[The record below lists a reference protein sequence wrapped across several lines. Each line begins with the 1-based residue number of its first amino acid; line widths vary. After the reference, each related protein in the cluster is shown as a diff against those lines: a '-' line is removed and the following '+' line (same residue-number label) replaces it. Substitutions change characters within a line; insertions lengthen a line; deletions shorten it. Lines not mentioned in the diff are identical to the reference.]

1 MYLCAVIAPFVGSF
15 FAGLF
20 GRWLGARGSGVVTVF
35 GLATSACL
43 SAMIWH
49 ETAGGGCPVSLS
61 LLGGSWFSAGTVS
74 VNWFL
79 QFDALT
85 AGMLLTVTVVS
96 FCVHIYSIGYMQA
109 DPHCPRFLSYLSL
122 FTGSMLLLVTA
133 TDLVTLLVGWEMIG
147 VSSYLLIGFWFH
159 RLSATKSAQKAV
171 LVNRVSDT
179 LLIAGILTAWW
190 FTGSTDL
197 YVLAAT
203 ATVSVYNDFICFFL
217 LCGALGKSAQIGL
230 HVWLADA
237 MEGPT
242 PVSALIHAAT
252 LVTAGIYLIARTSAL
267 WECSAI
273 CRNTLVF
280 VGAVTSL
287 MAATLGLVQNDMK
300 RVIAYSTCSQL
311 GYMAVSLGLS
321 QYGLAIYHLMT
332 HACFKALL
340 FLGAGVV
347 IHNTSDRQD
356 LRRMGGAHS
365 ALPYAWALFLLGSLS
380 LVGWPFLAG
389 YYSKD
394 AILELALSTP
404 SFPSSYSFVI
414 LMAVAAMTSAYSF
427 RVLVAVFQNP
437 ASAKRLEVCTP
448 GVPYTITIPLSLLA
462 FGSVFAGYMLSDAL
476 IGWGTPLWQQSMTY
490 APSTVFSV
498 ESHMAPVWTTF
509 LPLCSVFLGILLA
522 TSYTWPLPF
531 WSKGISRSIY
541 LFLLSRWQF
550 DYVFNTTI
558 AAPVLSLGKN
568 TWASIDKGVLE
579 VLGPRGMTTSI
590 TKWAVPTVHRWQT
603 GIVHDYAL
611 YILLSACIGIVF
623 LIVPELYSSVENPF
637 SGPFSSTIGS
647 ALDQHSIVLAILLL
661 ISVVSFCV
669 TIEFSF
675 YSLIE

>member
-1 MYLCAVIAPFVGSF
+1 MYLCAVIAPFVGSL

-20 GRWLGARGSGVVTVF
+20 GSQLGARGSGVITVF
-35 GLATSACL
+35 GLATSAFL
-43 SAMIWH
+43 SVLIWH
-49 ETAGGGCPVSLS
+49 ETALSGCPVSLS
-61 LLGGSWFSAGTVS
+61 FLGGTWFSAGTVS
-74 VNWFL
+74 IRWYM

-96 FCVHIYSIGYMQA
+96 FCVHIYSIGYMMA
-109 DPHCPRFLSYLSL
+109 DPHLPRFLSYLSL

-179 LLIAGILTAWW
+179 LLIVGLITSWW
-190 FTGSTDL
+190 YVGSTDL

-203 ATVSVYNDFICFFL
+203 ATVSVYNDVLCFFL

-273 CRNTLVF
+273 ARNTLIF
-280 VGAVTSL
+280 VGSLTSF

-311 GYMAVSLGLS
+311 GYMVVALGYSHYGLS
-321 QYGLAIYHLMT
+321 IYHLIT

-347 IHNTSDRQD
+347 IHNTADVQD
-356 LRRMGGAHS
+356 LRRMGGAHA
-365 ALPYAWALFLLGSLS
+365 ALPYAWTLFLLGSLS

-394 AILELALSTP
+394 AILEHALSTP
-404 SFPSSYSFVI
+404 NVFGSYAHFV
-414 LMAVAAMTSAYSF
+414 LMAVAAITSAYSF
-427 RVLVAVFQNP
+427 RVLVAVFQSP
-437 ASAKRLEVCTP
+437 ANAKRSMVSTP
-448 GVPYTITIPLSLLA
+448 GVPYTMAVPLSLLS
-462 FGSVFAGYMLSDAL
+462 FGSIFAGYIFSDAL
-476 IGWGTPLWQQSMTY
+476 IGWGTPFWAQSVTL
-490 APSTVFSV
+490 APATSFSV
-498 ESHMAPVWTTF
+498 ESHMAPVWTTL
-509 LPLCSVFLGILLA
+509 LPLCSVILGLMVA
-522 TSYTWPLPF
+522 SSYTWPLNYI
-531 WSKGISRSIY
+531 KTDGIVKSIY
-541 LFLLSRWQF
+541 YFLSSRWQF
-550 DYVFNTTI
+550 DVVFNNTV
-558 AAPVLSLGKN
+558 AAPVLGLGSIIF
-568 TWASIDKGVLE
+568 TIIDKGFLE
-579 VLGPRGMTTSI
+579 VLGPRGITTLI
-590 TKWAVPTVHRWQT
+590 TEHAVPTVHRWQT

-611 YILLSACIGIVF
+611 YILLSAMLGGF
-623 LIVPELYSSVENPF
+623 FWIVPGLTTHIQSTAHLTDSHSLVLAVLLFVSSV
-637 SGPFSSTIGS
+637 
-647 ALDQHSIVLAILLL
+647 
-661 ISVVSFCV
+661 
-669 TIEFSF
+669 
-675 YSLIE
+675 